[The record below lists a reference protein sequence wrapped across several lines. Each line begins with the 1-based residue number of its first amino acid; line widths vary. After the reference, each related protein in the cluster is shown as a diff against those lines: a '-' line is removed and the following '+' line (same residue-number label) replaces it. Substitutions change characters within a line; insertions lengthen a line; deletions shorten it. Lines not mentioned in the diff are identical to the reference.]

1 MDILSIHAKQIPALS
16 YFKIFDSFFQEKDM
30 LLKYLFLLFALPLNY
45 KEKEL
50 SFTYSSLE
58 IVL

>member
-1 MDILSIHAKQIPALS
+1 
-16 YFKIFDSFFQEKDM
+16 M

-50 SFTYSSLE
+50 SFTCTSVE
-58 IVL
+58 ILL